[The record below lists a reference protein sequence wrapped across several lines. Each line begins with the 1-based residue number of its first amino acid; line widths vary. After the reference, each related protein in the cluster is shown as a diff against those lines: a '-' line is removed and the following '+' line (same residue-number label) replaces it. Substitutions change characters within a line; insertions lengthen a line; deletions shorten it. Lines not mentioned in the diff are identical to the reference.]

1 MTSGVDG
8 ERPVTARRPLRDA
21 ELEPP
26 SPLGPWRPHGDEMRR
41 ADVYTRP
48 VVDGRELRP
57 SSLKQLL
64 SRLRALT
71 ASRLDREEADLERR
85 LRGPQQLT
93 RTNTVAVISPKGG
106 VGKTTCTFLVANL
119 LASHLKLR
127 VLAVD
132 ANVDFGT
139 LAALAPD
146 DLRARLSLAELLR
159 DLDRVDSAAELR
171 PYVSRLPTG
180 LHVLGAPPDAEVMAR
195 ITPDDYGALL
205 AFAGRWYEAIVLD
218 LGTGIAGEFAQFAL
232 QRADQTVIVTTPEWI
247 TATNVAGALKHLR
260 RERATLVMNQALGK
274 DSGDHHAIE
283 AHFRKQSLSRRVTI
297 PYDVQLR
304 TMLDSG
310 TYSLEG
316 LGSATRVPVKRLG
329 LAVAQ
334 HLL

>member
-1 MTSGVDG
+1 MSSGLDS
-8 ERPVTARRPLRDA
+8 ERPVAADRPLRDP

-26 SPLGPWRPHGDEMRR
+26 SPLGRWRARTEEMRR

-48 VVDGRELRP
+48 VIDGRELRRGSLKHIAARL
-57 SSLKQLL
+57 SSLTV
-64 SRLRALT
+64 SRLEK
-71 ASRLDREEADLERR
+71 EEADLEQR

-146 DLRARLSLAELLR
+146 DLRVDLSLAELLGN
-159 DLDRVDSAAELR
+159 LDRVDSAAELR

-195 ITPDDYGALL
+195 ITPADYGDLL
-205 AFAGRWYEAIVLD
+205 AFAGRWYEAIILD

-232 QRADQTVIVTTPEWI
+232 HRADQTVIVTTPEWI

-274 DSGDHHAIE
+274 NSGDHQAIE

-316 LGSATRVPVKRLG
+316 LRRDTRVPVKRLG

-334 HLL
+334 HLV